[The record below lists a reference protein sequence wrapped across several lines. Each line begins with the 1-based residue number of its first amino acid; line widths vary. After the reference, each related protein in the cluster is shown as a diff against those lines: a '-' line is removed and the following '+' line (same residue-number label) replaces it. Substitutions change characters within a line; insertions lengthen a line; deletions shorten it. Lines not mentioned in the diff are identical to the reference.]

1 MVHNNQLDYTLI
13 HYVPQQLPLKSTKL
27 ERKRQSDT
35 NVMPPTCKGHCDNID
50 EDYFVGY
57 HDGLKYCKRCDVRTI
72 TDNHRCECCNGLL
85 RTRKR

>member
-1 MVHNNQLDYTLI
+1 
-13 HYVPQQLPLKSTKL
+13 
-27 ERKRQSDT
+27 
-35 NVMPPTCKGHCDNID
+35 MPPTCKGHCDNID